1 MKSALGSVIL
11 RLSLSS
17 FTQYSLISDIL
28 VPFPDARPT
37 KATFSSIEIHGLF
50 YLWGTFSFLLQN
62 SGFASAFELM
72 RMMFTEATIRS
83 HHYVLFT

>member
-1 MKSALGSVIL
+1 M
-11 RLSLSS
+11 
-17 FTQYSLISDIL
+17 
-28 VPFPDARPT
+28 PT
-37 KATFSSIEIHGLF
+37 KATFSSVEINGPF
-50 YLWGTFSFLLQN
+50 CLWGTFSFLLQN